1 MFVYRV
7 CLIYDREVIISISVL
22 YIFEFC
28 VMFWEKLSFFSVLV
42 CICILYVYRFVC
54 VCVCVIEY

>member
-7 CLIYDREVIISISVL
+7 CLIYDREVIVSISVL

-28 VMFWEKLSFFSVLV
+28 VMVWEKLSFFSVLV
-42 CICILYVYRFVC
+42 CIYILYVYRFVC
-54 VCVCVIEY
+54 VCVIEY